1 MAWRDAEGS
10 HEVPLGALQR
20 IVARGSPLDRALL
33 RGLHDW
39 EIARVVSGVWVSSR
53 HFRPREW
60 ARMQE
65 VGYAGEEDEEMWG
78 SMGGGGVS
86 EG

>member
-10 HEVPLGALQR
+10 QDVPLGALHR
-20 IVARGSPLDRALL
+20 IVARGPSLGLALL
-33 RGLHDW
+33 RGLHGW
-39 EIARVVSGVWVSSR
+39 ETARMVSGVWVSSR

-65 VGYAGEEDEEMWG
+65 VGYAG
-78 SMGGGGVS
+78 GGG
-86 EG
+86 